1 MYIYIYI
8 YIYIHTHTHTYISIY
23 LSSIYLYLY
32 LYLRTKMVL
41 ATINKKTDN
50 KNTKTVAPTGNEM
63 LTAMMIMTMIK
74 TIIKK
79 SY

>member
-1 MYIYIYI
+1 
-8 YIYIHTHTHTYISIY
+8 
-23 LSSIYLYLY
+23 
-32 LYLRTKMVL
+32 MVL

-63 LTAMMIMTMIK
+63 ITAMMIMMMIK

-79 SY
+79 IILIIN

>member
-1 MYIYIYI
+1 MAALILI
-8 YIYIHTHTHTYISIY
+8 
-23 LSSIYLYLY
+23 
-32 LYLRTKMVL
+32 RTKMVL

-63 LTAMMIMTMIK
+63 ITAMMIMIMIK

-79 SY
+79 IILIIN